1 MNACI
6 LSFVNIR
13 LDQRT
18 NLLEAACFPSLCLW
32 AVLGETASSQF
43 VWNSSSSII
52 SLSLSHRML
61 QIWSPFQACS
71 LAVQMSPQPQHPW
84 EGPWSEMS
92 PKKKKLG
99 ILWASATFRHM
110 LNKFLNSLSC
120 YLSSKGLSHSSSY
133 VGWNQTPQQSEDSN
147 FLQVTQM
154 SVQKSHLAN
163 IIWVDHVMDSFMVA
177 TPCCRGITCL
187 YLKKNIFFKF
197 NRIIFYLLLFF

>member
-6 LSFVNIR
+6 LSFVNFS
-13 LDQRT
+13 LDQGT
-18 NLLEAACFPSLCLW
+18 NLLEAACFPSPCSW

-43 VWNSSSSII
+43 VWNSSNSIT

-61 QIWSPFQACS
+61 QTWRPFQACS

-84 EGPWSEMS
+84 EGPWWERS
-92 PKKKKLG
+92 PKKKKKLG
-99 ILWASATFRHM
+99 ILWASATFRHI

-120 YLSSKGLSHSSSY
+120 YLSSKELSHSSSY

-154 SVQKSHLAN
+154 SVEKSHVANN
-163 IIWVDHVMDSFMVA
+163 IIWVDHVMDSFIGCYSM
-177 TPCCRGITCL
+177 L
-187 YLKKNIFFKF
+187 S
-197 NRIIFYLLLFF
+197 